1 MVNES
6 VIYAA
11 GERAASMR
19 RVCFDR
25 PTHAKPS
32 RICLALAVGMNLH
45 VMLQCFAFVSDVLC
59 LHS

>member
-45 VMLQCFAFVSDVLC
+45 VMLQCFAFVSDVL
-59 LHS
+59 